1 MDKLIQSFTV
11 LAQFLT
17 VSVAFYGIKSYTSNK
32 LFDEKLKIY
41 RSYLKTISKGTV
53 NGSRQER
60 EELNSEFLRVKQEI
74 ICFAPENIVKL
85 ISELE
90 PFDMS
95 DKAKY
100 QKYLELLN
108 LMRYDLSKSKSISS
122 DVLSKILV

>member
-41 RSYLKTISKGTV
+41 RSYLKTISKGTL

>member
-41 RSYLKTISKGTV
+41 RSYLKTISKGTL

-95 DKAKY
+95 DEAKY

>member
-1 MDKLIQSFTV
+1 MGI
-11 LAQFLT
+11 
-17 VSVAFYGIKSYTSNK
+17 AFYGIKSYTSKK
-32 LFDEKLKIY
+32 LFDEKVKIY
-41 RSYLKTISKGTV
+41 RSYLKIISKGTL
-53 NGSRQER
+53 NGSRQEKQ
-60 EELNSEFLRVKQEI
+60 ELASEYIKVKQEI

-90 PFDMS
+90 PFNMS

-108 LMRYDLSKSKSISS
+108 LMRYDLSKSKSISP

>member
-17 VSVAFYGIKSYTSNK
+17 VSVACYGIKSYTSNK

-41 RSYLKTISKGTV
+41 RSYLKTISKGTL